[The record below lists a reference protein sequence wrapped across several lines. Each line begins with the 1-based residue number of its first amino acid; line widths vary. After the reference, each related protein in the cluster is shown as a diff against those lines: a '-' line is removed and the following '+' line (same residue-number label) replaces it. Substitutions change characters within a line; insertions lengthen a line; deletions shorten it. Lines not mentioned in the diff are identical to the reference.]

1 MLWPGGMG
9 RRDHIADCGP
19 DGEMQCVRR
28 TRGDGAENRVKKE
41 GVMAEII
48 SIIAVVFMLILCKV
62 LDHKYDDRDVIKFG
76 RERGIIK

>member
-1 MLWPGGMG
+1 MLWPRGMG
-9 RRDHIADCGP
+9 RCDHAPDRGA

-41 GVMAEII
+41 GIMAEII

-62 LDHKYDDRDVIKFG
+62 LDHKYDDRDVIRFG
-76 RERGIIK
+76 KERGMIK